1 MAKHEVRGAYP
12 VSDGGAVLLPGG
24 GGGRLGT
31 AGRRSLTADGAE
43 CRGRAGYAL
52 RRRLTTQTISDTWP
66 IHRAPSVDQSLNNTL
81 GYCTRSAA
89 EQTRRWEF
97 FGRRSSTVER
107 PSTWTTAA
115 GTYLRLLQTIS
126 ENSFIWRS
134 KCSVTLL
141 NVHCIGAI

>member
-1 MAKHEVRGAYP
+1 MAKHEVRDAYP

-24 GGGRLGT
+24 GGGGRLRT

-66 IHRAPSVDQSLNNTL
+66 IHRAPSVDNTL

-89 EQTRRWEF
+89 VQTRR
-97 FGRRSSTVER
+97 
-107 PSTWTTAA
+107 
-115 GTYLRLLQTIS
+115 
-126 ENSFIWRS
+126 
-134 KCSVTLL
+134 
-141 NVHCIGAI
+141 